1 MSARAS
7 AGAPQQ
13 RGMALLVVMVV
24 LALGSWLALGS
35 ARTAWLNENL
45 VSSQSDQQR
54 ATAAAHAL
62 LKDAQDD
69 IQGLRAD
76 GTPCSSAPTD
86 AGCRGQRGDNRPF
99 FPTHEEHLP
108 ELIARIGSAHA
119 CRYGI
124 CLPTSV
130 TSLQPQALAS
140 RLLQDAAAGAPT
152 TLVASYGQYT
162 GTTPSQPLLNGA
174 SARAWYWVEV
184 FRLDSAADASVLT
197 AADPRPPFVYRINAY
212 VQGHKTGTRVLLRS
226 LFVPKAPPPR
236 E

>member
-35 ARTAWLNENL
+35 ARTAWLNEHL

-76 GTPCSSAPTD
+76 RTPCSTAPTD
-86 AGCRGQRGDNRPF
+86 AGCRGPRSDNHPF
-99 FPTHEEHLP
+99 FPSTQEELP
-108 ELIARIGSAHA
+108 ELAARIGSAHA

-130 TSLQPQALAS
+130 TSLHPPTLAS
-140 RLLQDAAAGAPT
+140 RLLQDAATSAPT
-152 TLVASYGQYT
+152 TLAATYGQYT
-162 GTTPSQPLLNGA
+162 GTTPSQPLLSGA

-184 FRLDSAADASVLT
+184 FRLDSTPDGAALENPDSHA
-197 AADPRPPFVYRINAY
+197 PFVYRINAY
-212 VQGHKTGTRVLLRS
+212 VQGHKTGTRVLVRA
-226 LFVPKAPPPR
+226 LFVPKVQPPK